1 MTATTME
8 ISVTK
13 ETKLSNGQALK
24 KIANF
29 VDQQKQRKKNEL
41 NKDTFMMDV
50 SAVEMND
57 VLIY

>member
-1 MTATTME
+1 ME